1 MMDIYTTTIIL
12 FAKMPC
18 YCIGTT
24 ARRRPCGPHQR
35 AMDGERVVQPPDP
48 AASIGGAPVAAPKL
62 SPLASDAKLHATA
75 KQFEAMFMTEML
87 RLARPPSHA
96 AGRFATSHAEKSWQ
110 IFMDQALG
118 EAATTKGGTG
128 LTGEIEKALRAAQG
142 ARSNGTS
149 R

>member
-1 MMDIYTTTIIL
+1 MAISAANSWTGADTASRAGAL
-12 FAKMPC
+12 DQRFALDVQ
-18 YCIGTT
+18 GVD
-24 ARRRPCGPHQR
+24 ALRRTVRN
-35 AMDGERVVQPPDP
+35 
-48 AASIGGAPVAAPKL
+48 
-62 SPLASDAKLHATA
+62 SPEEGLRQVSR
-75 KQFEAMFMTEML
+75 QFEAMFMTEML